1 MKNDFI
7 RNLENRFHGYHTR
20 LKELHFSALTMAE
33 HKLIDE
39 FDEEFLEFDDE
50 VMEDAQAIFGRI
62 EVGMIQP
69 VLPKST
75 SFKDLLI
82 EIRAD
87 LVKTKDTLTEKM
99 YTGIIN
105 VIDDFF
111 HTVNKNIYLIDIINK
126 ERD

>member
-1 MKNDFI
+1 MRNEFI
-7 RNLENRFHGYHTR
+7 MSLENRLHGYHTR
-20 LKELHFSALTMAE
+20 LKELHFSAASMAE

-39 FDEEFLEFDDE
+39 FDEELLEFDDE
-50 VMEDAQAIFGRI
+50 VMEDSQAIFGRI
-62 EVGMIQP
+62 GVGMIRP

-75 SFKDLLI
+75 SFSDLLN

-105 VIDDFF
+105 VVDDFF
-111 HTVNKNIYLIDIINK
+111 HTVNKNIYLNNIINK
-126 ERD
+126 EQD

>member
-1 MKNDFI
+1 MKNEFI
-7 RNLENRFHGYHTR
+7 MSLENRLHGYHTR
-20 LKELHFSALTMAE
+20 LKELHFSASSMSE

-39 FDEEFLEFDDE
+39 FDEELLKFDDE

-62 EVGMIQP
+62 KVGMIQP

-75 SFKDLLI
+75 TFGDLLN

-87 LVKTKDTLTEKM
+87 LVKIKNALTEKM

-105 VIDDFF
+105 VVDDFF
-111 HTVNKNIYLIDIINK
+111 HTVNKNIYLNNIINK

>member
-20 LKELHFSALTMAE
+20 LKELHFSAPTMAE

-75 SFKDLLI
+75 NFKDLLI

-105 VIDDFF
+105 VVDDFF

>member
-1 MKNDFI
+1 MKNEFI
-7 RNLENRFHGYHTR
+7 MTLENKLHGYHTR
-20 LKELHFSALTMAE
+20 LKELHFSALSMAE

-39 FDEEFLEFDDE
+39 FDEDLLEFDDE

-69 VLPKST
+69 QLPKAT
-75 SFKDLLI
+75 NFNDLLN
-82 EIRAD
+82 ELRAD
-87 LVKTKDTLTEKM
+87 LVKTKDMLTEKM

-105 VIDDFF
+105 VVDDFF
-111 HTVNKNIYLIDIINK
+111 HTVNKNIYLLGIINK

>member
-1 MKNDFI
+1 
-7 RNLENRFHGYHTR
+7 
-20 LKELHFSALTMAE
+20 
-33 HKLIDE
+33 
-39 FDEEFLEFDDE
+39 
-50 VMEDAQAIFGRI
+50 MEDAQAIFGRI

-126 ERD
+126 ERDWKLSGGLGLPIISFVFLINDETNKNNRRMLWRKIL

>member
-1 MKNDFI
+1 MKNEFI
-7 RNLENRFHGYHTR
+7 MSLENRLHGYHTR
-20 LKELHFSALTMAE
+20 LKELHFSAPSMSE

-39 FDEEFLEFDDE
+39 FDEELLKFDDE
-50 VMEDAQAIFGRI
+50 IMEDAQAIFGRI

-69 VLPKST
+69 TLPKST
-75 SFKDLLI
+75 SFGDLLN

-87 LVKTKDTLTEKM
+87 LVKIKNTLTEKM

-105 VIDDFF
+105 VVDDFF
-111 HTVNKNIYLIDIINK
+111 HTVNKNIYLNNIINK

>member
-75 SFKDLLI
+75 NFKDLLI

-105 VIDDFF
+105 VVDDFF

>member
-7 RNLENRFHGYHTR
+7 MSLENRLHGYHTR
-20 LKELHFSALTMAE
+20 LKELHFSAPNMST

-39 FDEEFLEFDDE
+39 FDEDLLEFDDE

-62 EVGMIQP
+62 KVGMIQP
-69 VLPKST
+69 VLPKAT
-75 SFKDLLI
+75 NFKDLLI

-87 LVKTKDTLTEKM
+87 LVKAKDVLSEKM

-105 VIDDFF
+105 VVDDFF
-111 HTVNKNIYLIDIINK
+111 HTVNKNIYLIDIIDGNK
-126 ERD
+126 D

>member
-7 RNLENRFHGYHTR
+7 LSLENKLHGYHTR
-20 LKELHFSALTMAE
+20 LKELHFSASSMSE
-33 HKLIDE
+33 HKLIDD
-39 FDEEFLEFDDE
+39 FDEELLEFDDNI
-50 VMEDAQAIFGRI
+50 MEDAQAIFGRI
-62 EVGMIQP
+62 RVGMIQP

-75 SFKDLLI
+75 TFGDLLN

-105 VIDDFF
+105 VVDDFF
-111 HTVNKNIYLIDIINK
+111 HTVNKNIYLNNIINK
-126 ERD
+126 IRD

>member
-7 RNLENRFHGYHTR
+7 LSLENRLHGYHTR
-20 LKELHFSALTMAE
+20 LKELHFSASTLEE

-39 FDEEFLEFDDE
+39 FDEELLEFDDN

-62 EVGMIQP
+62 RVGMIQP
-69 VLPKST
+69 ILPKST
-75 SFKDLLI
+75 TFGDLLN

-105 VIDDFF
+105 VVDDFF
-111 HTVNKNIYLIDIINK
+111 HTVNKNIYLNNIIKK
-126 ERD
+126 ERG

>member
-1 MKNDFI
+1 MKNEFI
-7 RNLENRFHGYHTR
+7 MSLENRLHGYHTR
-20 LKELHFSALTMAE
+20 LKELHFSASSIAE

-39 FDEEFLEFDDE
+39 FDEELLKFDDE

-62 EVGMIQP
+62 SVGMIQP

-75 SFKDLLI
+75 SFSDLLN

-105 VIDDFF
+105 VVDDFF
-111 HTVNKNIYLIDIINK
+111 HTVNKNIYLNNIINK
-126 ERD
+126 EQD